1 MTRPNRLPRIVFPMP
16 CLYLDYVS
24 LSRFAIV
31 KLGSGHNTCATLIM
45 IVINGLIIMHDKII
59 LFNWNMENH
68 PEK

>member
-1 MTRPNRLPRIVFPMP
+1 MP